1 MTKPMTAF
9 LQAMPKAELHVH
21 LEGTIP
27 AGMVLSLAK
36 RNAIDIP
43 YDSEA
48 ALVAAQDYPEPALVN
63 FLNYHYLC
71 SDVLRTGQDIY
82 DVTQSYLTQCHREN
96 IRHAEISFDPQPHL
110 ARGISFDELIQA
122 MDRAR
127 RDATDQYGISSQLI
141 MCMNR
146 ERSQEDALKMLSL
159 ASNYGDSIVGV
170 GLDSYEK
177 DNPPIKFLDFYQKA
191 NAQGYRLTA
200 HCDCDQENATLH
212 IHQCLH
218 ELHVER
224 IDHGLHCLDDPVLRD
239 EVKARGTTLTMCPT
253 WRPSDPAPRRVAA
266 IREMLSLGLP
276 VTVNSDDPEEFASRY
291 LTNILIAVQQEGQ
304 FSASDMT
311 QFMRNA
317 FQGSWI
323 PESQRESYRNEL
335 DAHLE
340 AYESSNRTRCQ
351 TPSS

>member
-1 MTKPMTAF
+1 MATPMNTF
-9 LQAMPKAELHVH
+9 LQEMPKAELHVH

-27 AGMVLSLAK
+27 AAMVLSLAK
-36 RNAIDIP
+36 RNGVDIP

-82 DVTQSYLTQCHREN
+82 DVTQNYLAQCNQEN

-110 ARGISFDELIQA
+110 ERGIGFDELIEA
-122 MDRAR
+122 MDNAR
-127 RDATDQYGISSQLI
+127 RDALSDHGVSSQFI

-146 ERSQEDALKMLSL
+146 ERSEEDALAILKL
-159 ASNYGDSIVGV
+159 ASRYRDSIVGV

-177 DNPPIKFLDFYQKA
+177 DNPPIKFLAFYKQAKE
-191 NAQGYRLTA
+191 QGYRLTA
-200 HCDCDQENATLH
+200 HCDCNQENATLH

-218 ELHVER
+218 DLSVER
-224 IDHGLHCLDDPVLRD
+224 IDHGLHCLDDSSLHT
-239 EVKARGTTLTMCPT
+239 EVKARGITLTMCPT

-266 IREMLSLGLP
+266 LREMLTLGLP

-291 LTNILIAVQQEGQ
+291 LTNIVIAVQREGE
-304 FSASDMT
+304 FSAREMT

-317 FQGSWI
+317 FEGSWI
-323 PESQRESYRNEL
+323 TESQRQSYVAEL
-335 DAHLE
+335 DSHLS
-340 AYESSNRTRCQ
+340 AYEASGLEN
-351 TPSS
+351 